1 MRTVVI
7 RVLLDDDT
15 DEDRLVEHLVNSST
29 QPDRVRGAVLVE
41 LGEHKTIGCPDITV
55 IEGAHVV
62 TQLGHEEWDGD
73 SINYDYL
80 R

>member
-7 RVLLDDDT
+7 RVLLDDDA
-15 DEDRLVEHLVNSST
+15 DEDRLVENLVA
-29 QPDRVRGAVLVE
+29 QYILPDRIRGAVLVE
-41 LGEHKTIGCPDITV
+41 LGYHKTIGCPDITV

-62 TQLGHEEWDGD
+62 TTLGHEEWDGD